1 MLFYGAERV
10 IAIDRL
16 PERLTI
22 AQTSGAETINYQEE
36 DASEMLRQMT
46 GSRGPDS
53 CIDPGGLE
61 ARAAGLLHYYDRV
74 KQAVMLESDRPYAR
88 RSWPAAA
95 AAGSRCRASTE
106 GWMNK
111 TLIGAMLI
119 KGLTDKLAY
128 HAIVGLCSNESR
140 KTRLIP
146 HSPLLNGCPSM
157 HVLRL

>member
-111 TLIGAMLI
+111 ILIGAMMT
-119 KGLTDKLAY
+119 KGLTLKT
-128 HAIVGLCSNESR
+128 GQ
-140 KTRLIP
+140 TRLP
-146 HSPLLNGCPSM
+146 RYFRPLLE
-157 HVLRL
+157 RIEKD